1 MHILIPSIGFG
12 LVTASILSLA
22 AVGFTMQ
29 FGVTNILNLA
39 YGEVMGAAGFVALLL
54 NERGV
59 NIWFCLLIGGVFGAV
74 FSYLLNRLVLV
85 PFIRRGTKLFGM
97 VIVTVAIGLIIENV
111 ILAIAGPNFFSYTLP
126 HQSNIHVG
134 SMVFTAS
141 QLGIIALSVVCMV
154 AVAALLRYT
163 KLGIAMRA
171 TAAENSLARSCGI
184 RTDRIIDL
192 SWLISGAMCGLA
204 GVTLF
209 INTTTFTSATANEF
223 LVVIV
228 AAAVLGGVGNAYGA
242 MLGALVLGLATE
254 ISAAYIN
261 PSYKNVIAFAI
272 LVIVLLARPQGILA
286 EVAIQREVAA

>member
-1 MHILIPSIGFG
+1 MHILIPAIGFG
-12 LVTASILSLA
+12 LVTASILALG

-39 YGEVMGAAGFVALLL
+39 YGEVMGAAGFVALLA

-59 NIWFCLLIGGVFGAV
+59 SIWICLVIGAVFGAV
-74 FSYLLNRLVLV
+74 FSYLLNRLVFV
-85 PFIRRGTKLFGM
+85 RFIRRGTKLFGM
-97 VIVTVAIGLIIENV
+97 VIVTVAVALIIENT
-111 ILAIAGPNFFSYTLP
+111 ILGIAGPTFFSYQLP
-126 HQSNIHVG
+126 HQSNFHIG

-141 QLGIIALSVVCMV
+141 QLAIIGLAVVCMLAIHLV
-154 AVAALLRYT
+154 LRYT

-171 TAAENSLARSCGI
+171 TSAENSLARGCGI
-184 RTDRIIDL
+184 RTDRIVDV

-228 AAAVLGGVGNAYGA
+228 AAAVLGGVGSAYGA

-261 PSYKNVIAFAI
+261 PSYKNVIAFVI
-272 LVIVLLARPQGILA
+272 LVIVLLFRPQGILA
-286 EVAIQREVAA
+286 EIATQREVAA